1 VSTFWL
7 EMLGAE
13 VRYYAAA
20 GVRTRSLE
28 AGSGP
33 PLVLLHGTGGHAE
46 SWIRN
51 VVPLGA
57 HFRVYAIDMV
67 GHGLSAKPPLDYTP
81 RDYAA
86 HLVAFLDA
94 AGIARAH
101 VTGESLGG
109 WVALWLA
116 LDHPQRVDRLILNTA
131 AGLKLTDARRSC
143 RRPGPRWPA

>member
-1 VSTFWL
+1 MGQEERAMSDASPTQHSFWL
-7 EMLGAE
+7 NLLGGE
-13 VRYYAAA
+13 IRYYDAA

-67 GHGLSAKPPLDYTP
+67 GHGFTDKPPLDYTP

-86 HLVAFLDA
+86 HAVAFLDA
-94 AGIARAH
+94 A
-101 VTGESLGG
+101 
-109 WVALWLA
+109 
-116 LDHPQRVDRLILNTA
+116 
-131 AGLKLTDARRSC
+131 
-143 RRPGPRWPA
+143 